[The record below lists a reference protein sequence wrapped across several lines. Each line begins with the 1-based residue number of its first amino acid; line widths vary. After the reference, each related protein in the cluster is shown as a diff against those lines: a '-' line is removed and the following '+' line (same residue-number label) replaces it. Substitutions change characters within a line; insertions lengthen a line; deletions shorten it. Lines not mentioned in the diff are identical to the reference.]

1 MTMAL
6 GGVWA
11 RRICAGAKAVTIISD
26 SVTMNR
32 LDLHDI
38 ELEYAQRV
46 AALSTGRLVIRLRYA
61 LGNAGK
67 RI

>member
-6 GGVWA
+6 GGDWA
-11 RRICAGAKAVTIISD
+11 RRICAGTNTVTIISD
-26 SVTMNR
+26 SAAMNR

-46 AALSTGRLVIRLRYA
+46 AALSMGRLVIQLRYA
-61 LGNAGK
+61 LGSARK

>member
-1 MTMAL
+1 MAL

-11 RRICAGAKAVTIISD
+11 RRIGAGTNTVTIIRD
-26 SVTMNR
+26 SVAMKR

-46 AALSTGRLVIRLRYA
+46 AVLSMGRLVIRLRYA
-61 LGNAGK
+61 LGKAGK